1 VKPSFD
7 LYLITDPTLGVD
19 LPAATEAAL
28 AAAPPGR
35 IAVQLRAKG
44 HPQPLGTT
52 RDFVA
57 LGQALRAVTAARA
70 ALLFVNERADIARV
84 VGADGVHL
92 PEETFTPAEAR
103 AVLGEHALVGVSCH
117 DARGLAQAAAQG
129 ATFATLSPFA
139 SSPGK
144 GAPIAR
150 TRFADLVR
158 GASLPVLA
166 LGGIG
171 AADVPV
177 ALDAGAAGVAVIRA
191 VYAAAEPGAAAL
203 ALMDALD
210 SVRAGGR

>member
-117 DARGLAQAAAQG
+117 DAHGLAQAAAQG

>member
-1 VKPSFD
+1 MKPSFD